1 MNETMTQNLKDLIR
15 KAQNGDTLAFQTLVQ
30 NHDRKV
36 LGLAYRML
44 GNQQDAED
52 VYQEVFMKV
61 YKNIDKFRFQSAF
74 DTWLYR
80 IVVNTA
86 INYRKTRSRHLNL
99 TPISEYPEEDMSWT
113 PLDHKPLPDQIALN
127 QEIRDQIQT
136 ALDQLTMIQRTV
148 FILRLKNSL

>member
-1 MNETMTQNLKDLIR
+1 
-15 KAQNGDTLAFQTLVQ
+15 
-30 NHDRKV
+30 
-36 LGLAYRML
+36 
-44 GNQQDAED
+44 
-52 VYQEVFMKV
+52 MKV

-148 FILRLKNSL
+148 FILRFYQDFKIKDIAEITSCAEGTVKNTLFRSTLKVRRHLSKYMRE